1 MAVMEEQ
8 LSGMLAASQIGGDG
22 PPQAAAERSARAVEN
37 FTALG
42 QIAGGVAHDFRNIL
56 CIIASGL
63 RVAERNT
70 ADPVKRRAALAA
82 AHNGV
87 ERGLRM
93 VTRLLAFPTLPA
105 ATDGSQDLN
114 ALLRQLEAFL
124 KYGAGAGNRIILQL
138 ADDLPCCR
146 VDPVQFNAAILN
158 LVLNSRDAL
167 RERGTICIRTHAA
180 ERDLPTGGQ
189 RDFVQV
195 QVRDNGV
202 GMPSNV
208 LDRIFDPYFTTKGDS
223 GTGLGV
229 PQVKALLDKLGGA
242 LEVVSAPGEGTT
254 FDLFFPTSVEQVA
267 APEAW
272 RPVDQWANEGG
283 AIAIPVHLPKPAIP
297 SPSRER

>member
-1 MAVMEEQ
+1 VMEEQ
-8 LSGMLAASQIGGDG
+8 LPGMLAASQVGGER
-22 PPQAAAERSARAVEN
+22 PLQATAAERSARAVES

-42 QIAGGVAHDFRNIL
+42 QMAGGVAHDFRNIL

-82 AHNGV
+82 AHDGV
-87 ERGLRM
+87 DRGLRM

-105 ATDGSQDLN
+105 ATTGPQDLN

-124 KYGAGAGNRIILQL
+124 KYGAGPGNRVILQL
-138 ADDLPCCR
+138 ADDLPRCR

-158 LVLNSRDAL
+158 LVINARDAL
-167 RERGTICIRTHAA
+167 HHHGIICIRTHAA
-180 ERDLPTGGQ
+180 ERDLPAGGQ

-195 QVRDNGV
+195 QVRDSGI
-202 GMPSNV
+202 GMPPEV
-208 LDRIFDPYFTTKGDS
+208 VARIFDPYFTTKGDC

-229 PQVKALLDKLGGA
+229 PQVQALMKKLGGA
-242 LEVVSAPGEGTT
+242 IEVASDPGAGTT

-267 APEAW
+267 MPEAW

-297 SPSRER
+297 PPSDR

>member
-1 MAVMEEQ
+1 MEEQ
-8 LSGMLAASQIGGDG
+8 LPGMLAASQIGGDR
-22 PPQAAAERSARAVEN
+22 PLQATAAERSARAVES

-42 QIAGGVAHDFRNIL
+42 QMAGGVAHDFRNIL

-82 AHNGV
+82 AHDGV
-87 ERGLRM
+87 DRGLRM

-105 ATDGSQDLN
+105 ATTGPQDLN

-124 KYGAGAGNRIILQL
+124 KYGAGPGNRVIFQL
-138 ADDLPCCR
+138 ADDLPRCR

-158 LVLNSRDAL
+158 LVINARDAL
-167 RERGTICIRTHAA
+167 HHHGIICIRTHGA
-180 ERDLPTGGQ
+180 ERDLPAGGQ

-195 QVRDNGV
+195 QVRDSGI
-202 GMPSNV
+202 GMPPEV
-208 LDRIFDPYFTTKGDS
+208 VARIFDPYFTTKGDC

-229 PQVKALLDKLGGA
+229 PQVQALMKKLGGA
-242 LEVVSAPGEGTT
+242 IEVASVPGDGTT

-297 SPSRER
+297 PPSDR

>member
-1 MAVMEEQ
+1 MEEQ
-8 LSGMLAASQIGGDG
+8 LPGMLAASHIGGER
-22 PPQAAAERSARAVEN
+22 PLQATAAERSARAVES

-42 QIAGGVAHDFRNIL
+42 QMAGGVAHDFRNVL

-70 ADPVKRRAALAA
+70 ADPVKRRAALTA
-82 AHNGV
+82 AHDGV
-87 ERGLRM
+87 DRGLRM

-105 ATDGSQDLN
+105 ATTGPQDLN

-124 KYGAGAGNRIILQL
+124 KYGAGPGNRVILQL
-138 ADDLPCCR
+138 ADDLPRCR

-158 LVLNSRDAL
+158 LVINARDAL
-167 RERGTICIRTHAA
+167 HHHGIICIRTHAA
-180 ERDLPTGGQ
+180 ERDLSAGGQ

-195 QVRDNGV
+195 QVRDSGI
-202 GMPSNV
+202 GMPPEV
-208 LDRIFDPYFTTKGDS
+208 VARIFDPYFTTKGDC

-229 PQVKALLDKLGGA
+229 PQVQALMKKLGGA
-242 LEVVSAPGEGTT
+242 IEVASEPGAGTT

-267 APEAW
+267 MPEAW

-297 SPSRER
+297 PPSDR

>member
-1 MAVMEEQ
+1 MEEH
-8 LSGMLAASQIGGDG
+8 LSSMLAASQIGGDRPLQG
-22 PPQAAAERSARAVEN
+22 TAAERSARAVEN

-42 QIAGGVAHDFRNIL
+42 QMADGVAHDFRNIL

-82 AHNGV
+82 AHDGV

-93 VTRLLAFPTLPA
+93 VTRLLAFPTLPT
-105 ATDGSQDLN
+105 ATEGPQDLN

-124 KYGAGAGNRIILQL
+124 KYGAGPGNRIVLQL
-138 ADDLPCCR
+138 ADGLPRCR

-158 LVLNSRDAL
+158 LVLNARDAL
-167 RERGTICIRTHAA
+167 HRHGTICIRTHAA
-180 ERDLPTGGQ
+180 ERDLPMGGQ

-195 QVRDNGV
+195 QVCDNGI
-202 GMPSNV
+202 GMPAKIV
-208 LDRIFDPYFTTKGDS
+208 ARIFDPYFTTKGDS

-242 LEVVSAPGEGTT
+242 LEVVSAPGEGTS

-283 AIAIPVHLPKPAIP
+283 AIAIPVHLPKPAIAP
-297 SPSRER
+297 PSRQR